1 MHKGIIVLNKS
12 RVGGGMKI
20 DRQSCIEK
28 IGEICAE
35 YADILGR
42 VILFGSVARSENTE
56 TSDIDLYVEPLDLT
70 MTSGKLEKNKAY
82 REFRLRL
89 FDLYDGKVDYDILSF
104 GGKRDLQN
112 IRKTMLWEQIE
123 RDGIILYD
131 GRLHSG
137 DVK

>member
-1 MHKGIIVLNKS
+1 MN
-12 RVGGGMKI
+12 RVGDGMKI
-20 DRQSCIEK
+20 DRQNCIER
-28 IGEICAE
+28 IREICAE

-42 VILFGSVARSENTE
+42 VILFGSVARNETTE
-56 TSDIDLYVEPLDLT
+56 TSDIDLYVEPLDLA
-70 MTSGKLEKNKAY
+70 MTSGELEKNKAY

-123 RDGIILYD
+123 KDGVILYD
-131 GRLHSG
+131 GRAEEA
-137 DVK
+137 

>member
-1 MHKGIIVLNKS
+1 
-12 RVGGGMKI
+12 MKI
-20 DRQSCIEK
+20 DRQNCIEK
-28 IGEICAE
+28 IREICAE
-35 YADILGR
+35 YAGILGR

-56 TSDIDLYVEPLDLT
+56 TSDIDLYVEPIDLT

-112 IRKTMLWEQIE
+112 MRETMLWDQIE
-123 RDGIILYD
+123 KDGVVLYD
-131 GRLHSG
+131 GRAEK
-137 DVK
+137 V

>member
-1 MHKGIIVLNKS
+1 
-12 RVGGGMKI
+12 MKI
-20 DRQSCIEK
+20 DRQNCIER

-42 VILFGSVARSENTE
+42 VILFGSVARNEITE
-56 TSDIDLYVEPLDLT
+56 TSDIDLYVEPLDLA
-70 MTSGKLEKNKAY
+70 MTSGELEKNKAY

-89 FDLYDGKVDYDILSF
+89 FDLYDGKVDYNILSF

-123 RDGIILYD
+123 KDGVILYD
-131 GRLHSG
+131 GRLHSV
-137 DVK
+137 DMKWQRIFNSSQNHEN

>member
-1 MHKGIIVLNKS
+1 MN
-12 RVGGGMKI
+12 RVGDGMKI
-20 DRQSCIEK
+20 DRQNCIER

-42 VILFGSVARSENTE
+42 VILFGSVARNETTE
-56 TSDIDLYVEPLDLT
+56 TSDIDLYVEPLDLA
-70 MTSGKLEKNKAY
+70 MTSGELEKNKAY

-123 RDGIILYD
+123 KDGVILYD
-131 GRLHSG
+131 GRAEEA
-137 DVK
+137 

>member
-1 MHKGIIVLNKS
+1 MN
-12 RVGGGMKI
+12 RVGDGMKI
-20 DRQSCIEK
+20 DRQNCIER

-42 VILFGSVARSENTE
+42 VILFGSVARNETTE
-56 TSDIDLYVEPLDLT
+56 TSDIDLYVEPLDLA
-70 MTSGKLEKNKAY
+70 MTSGGLEKNKAY

-123 RDGIILYD
+123 KDGVILYD
-131 GRLHSG
+131 GRAEEA
-137 DVK
+137 

>member
-1 MHKGIIVLNKS
+1 MN
-12 RVGGGMKI
+12 RVGDGMKI
-20 DRQSCIEK
+20 DRQNCIER

-42 VILFGSVARSENTE
+42 VILFGSVARNETTE
-56 TSDIDLYVEPLDLT
+56 TSDIDLYVEPLDLA
-70 MTSGKLEKNKAY
+70 MTSGELEKNKAY

-123 RDGIILYD
+123 RDGVILYD
-131 GRLHSG
+131 GRAE
-137 DVK
+137 KA

>member
-1 MHKGIIVLNKS
+1 
-12 RVGGGMKI
+12 MKI
-20 DRQSCIEK
+20 DRQNCIER

-56 TSDIDLYVEPLDLT
+56 TSDIDLYVEPLDLA

-112 IRKTMLWEQIE
+112 IKASMLWDQIE
-123 RDGIILYD
+123 KDGVILYD
-131 GRLHSG
+131 GRAE
-137 DVK
+137 KA